1 MTDRPADMATI
12 AAALADLQDLL
23 DRSAALVAQGQWV
36 DLAGMEREAK
46 PLLDAVITLP
56 AADARALLPDLERL
70 LTALDAV
77 GTALQAAHG
86 ETLAAERN
94 AARLRAA
101 AAYRPPEER

>member
-1 MTDRPADMATI
+1 MTDRPADMAAV

-23 DRSAALVAQGQWV
+23 DRSAALVSQGQWV

-46 PLLDAVITLP
+46 PLLDAVVALP
-56 AADARALLPDLERL
+56 PADARALLPDLERL
-70 LTALDAV
+70 LAALDTV
-77 GTALQAAHG
+77 GSALQAAHG
-86 ETLAAERN
+86 DTMAAERN